1 MGRYENV
8 KDYLRRA
15 RTLDIRITALQ
26 ETRDRL
32 WKLALS
38 VSVPSY
44 GAWSPRGSD
53 ASNPTE
59 SRYLRIAA
67 LDERINAEIDHLVD
81 AKVEILDA
89 IAQMHGDTLQTTLTL
104 YYIDCLPTWEDVARR
119 MHYSRDHVV
128 KILHPAALREINE
141 TLKDATKCHSNL

>member
-1 MGRYENV
+1 MGKYESV

-38 VSVPSY
+38 VSGPSY
-44 GAWSPRGSD
+44 GTWTPHGTD
-53 ASNPTE
+53 VSNPTE
-59 SRYLRIAA
+59 SRYMRVAA
-67 LDERINAEIDHLVD
+67 LDERINTEIDNLVD
-81 AKVEILDA
+81 TKLEILDA
-89 IAQMHGDTLQTTLTL
+89 IAQMHDDTSQTLLTL
-104 YYIDCLPTWEDVARR
+104 YYIDCLPTWEAVAHR

-128 KILHPAALREINE
+128 KMLHPAALREI
-141 TLKDATKCHSNL
+141 DAVLQCESERCH